1 MPEIKNYQTP
11 LLLTDMEKLKKRY
24 GTTESNKALSFAVDE
39 VLGRPPIKTTSK
51 KTETKKQSK
60 SEVVGDAAVL
70 GEYVPGSAQTMDLS
84 K

>member
-24 GTTESNKALSFAVDE
+24 KTTESNKALALAVDE
-39 VLGRPPIKTTSK
+39 VLGRPPIKQTEK
-51 KTETKKQSK
+51 KPPPKKPSK
-60 SEVVGDAAVL
+60 SEKVDSVAVPTTF
-70 GEYVPGSAQTMDLS
+70 VPGSAQTMDLS